1 MSTPSEDADRDRRQ
15 RLFALLGGAALL
27 AAILVVVLI
36 VVSQDDDGAGGTEP
50 AAALEDVPEDGIAL
64 GDPDAPVTIVE
75 FADAQ
80 CPFCAE
86 YTTDVLPELVDE
98 YVATGEVR
106 MELRLLN
113 FIGDDS
119 RRLANAANA
128 AGEQDGMWRFMDLA
142 FARQGAEN
150 SGYADLAFIEKLAVD
165 AGLEAGADPDGG
177 ELPGGGRAL
186 GRGEGAGRRRGNQ
199 LNPELPDRADRRRA
213 RAAGRSTSLDAD
225 AFRGPIDD
233 ALAAADGGSG
243 SAPASSPGY

>member
-1 MSTPSEDADRDRRQ
+1 M
-15 RLFALLGGAALL
+15 
-27 AAILVVVLI
+27 
-36 VVSQDDDGAGGTEP
+36 
-50 AAALEDVPEDGIAL
+50 
-64 GDPDAPVTIVE
+64 TIVE

-98 YVATGEVR
+98 YVATGDVR

-165 AGLEAGADPDGG
+165 SGLKPEPILTAANFPEEDEPSVEARELAGDAGISSTPSFLIGPTDG
-177 ELPGGGRAL
+177 ELEP
-186 GRGEGAGRRRGNQ
+186 
-199 LNPELPDRADRRRA
+199 LNVE
-213 RAAGRSTSLDAD
+213 SLDAD

-233 ALAAADGGSG
+233 ALAAADGDSG